1 MASLIDTVK
10 LYLKKKRERIEG
22 RKRGKEGWKE
32 GRKEEWMERGKE
44 GRRNWGLERLTVEWF
59 QLFRMNTVPEEDLS
73 FFPSTHVRWFMAF

>member
-1 MASLIDTVK
+1 M
-10 LYLKKKRERIEG
+10 EG
-22 RKRGKEGWKE
+22 
-32 GRKEEWMERGKE
+32 GKE